1 MPHNLVTVEHVEAMR
16 ARLPHHMSSTV
27 NLDSIRAASADG
39 FQQLETALLDLQLLR
54 TIDTAT
60 GIQLDGIGQIINV
73 PRLGGQT
80 DDSYR
85 FALKTVTII
94 LTKSGE
100 PEAVIEAYLLVMGAA
115 EAEYLEIY
123 PAAFQ
128 LSALPTVDI
137 NDPDTSAFITA
148 TMNAVKAA
156 GVRMVLATVAA
167 FTLAQASET
176 NANGDGPLSATQGF
190 GDANANT
197 ADTLLRTA
205 TGDHYIRQ
213 VVTTTGHANKL
224 HTFYAWIKAGTL
236 TGDVRLRIQDGAGAE
251 IAAQSFTPTASWQQ
265 FQISGSFGA
274 APAAN
279 IQVFIDPVN
288 DTGSAGDSLQI
299 WGAMLYETTNTDLN
313 MLSVGSEFGN
323 AAWLKTNATV
333 TENAVADPY
342 NGAGG
347 GFARVS

>member
-1 MPHNLVTVEHVEAMR
+1 MPHNLVPVEHVEAMR

-27 NLDSIRAASADG
+27 NLDAILAASADG

-167 FTLAQASET
+167 FERQHGRYIAAYSYRRSLHSPGGNDHWPRQQAAHVLCVDQGRDTYRRCAIENTGWGRRGDRGAIFYTDGELATVPDIRFLRCGTGREHSSIYRSRKRYRIGRRFAANLGGHVVRDNEHRSQYAVGGFRVRQRRLAQDKC
-176 NANGDGPLSATQGF
+176 NRN
-190 GDANANT
+190 
-197 ADTLLRTA
+197 
-205 TGDHYIRQ
+205 
-213 VVTTTGHANKL
+213 
-224 HTFYAWIKAGTL
+224 
-236 TGDVRLRIQDGAGAE
+236 
-251 IAAQSFTPTASWQQ
+251 
-265 FQISGSFGA
+265 
-274 APAAN
+274 
-279 IQVFIDPVN
+279 
-288 DTGSAGDSLQI
+288 
-299 WGAMLYETTNTDLN
+299 
-313 MLSVGSEFGN
+313 
-323 AAWLKTNATV
+323 
-333 TENAVADPY
+333 
-342 NGAGG
+342 
-347 GFARVS
+347 

>member
-1 MPHNLVTVEHVEAMR
+1 MPHELTAVQHVEAMR
-16 ARLPHHMSSTV
+16 GRLPHHMSSTV
-27 NLDSIRAASADG
+27 NLDAILAASAAG
-39 FQQLETALLDLQLLR
+39 FQQLETALLDLRLLR

-73 PRLGGQT
+73 TRIAGQT

-85 FALKTVTII
+85 FAIKTAMII

-100 PEAVIEAYLLVMGAA
+100 PESVIEAYLIVMGAV
-115 EAEYLEIY
+115 EVEYLEVY

-128 LSALPTVDI
+128 ISALPTVDI

-156 GVRMVLATVAA
+156 GVRMVLSTFDA

-176 NANGDGPLSATQGF
+176 NANGDGPLSAEQGF

-205 TGDHYIRQ
+205 TGNHHIRQ
-213 VVTTTGHANKL
+213 VVTTTAHANKL

-251 IAAQSFTPTASWQQ
+251 IAAQSFTPTASWQK

-274 APAAN
+274 SPRTFRHSS
-279 IQVFIDPVN
+279 IP
-288 DTGSAGDSLQI
+288 
-299 WGAMLYETTNTDLN
+299 
-313 MLSVGSEFGN
+313 
-323 AAWLKTNATV
+323 
-333 TENAVADPY
+333 
-342 NGAGG
+342 
-347 GFARVS
+347 